1 MEYISNVK
9 AYINDVLNRVVIT
22 NSNVDDVFLRNMM
35 FIVGICK
42 IVDIDI
48 NKEKIMNVMKW
59 YVVVKDNIFIGFKG
73 NVRSDNEDVVSTFIG
88 LAVLKMMNV
97 HIKEF
102 ICMYMNNESVVYDE
116 DVFIKEVCAYGK
128 GLNGEFRNYK
138 MDEYSEIDIRFTY
151 CALGCLRLIRNDNDA
166 IMKYLNTN
174 EIVNCILK
182 HINAYECGWSLTQHG
197 ETNCGLTYCAI
208 ASLMLLNY
216 NISSNK
222 QIYVKLVTYLIN
234 RITTITGRTNKQS
247 DSCYSFWVS
256 ASLHLLNVSHLI
268 NEQLLTTFI
277 SQCNTIFGGFSKHAS
292 STSPNIHY
300 PDIMHTYFTLNT
312 LLLINKIPNMK
323 CNVNCI
329 LCVPLDK

>member
-1 MEYISNVK
+1 MEYISKVK
-9 AYINDVLNRVVIT
+9 EYINDVLNRIVVKD
-22 NSNVDDVFLRNMM
+22 SNVDDVFMRNMM

-42 IVDIDI
+42 IVDIDVS
-48 NKEKIMNVMKW
+48 KERIMNVMKS
-59 YVVVKDNIFIGFKG
+59 YIVTKENVFVGFKG
-73 NVRSDNEDVVSTFIG
+73 NVRGHKEDVVSTFIG

-102 ICMYMNNESVVYDE
+102 ICIYMNNDGVVYDE
-116 DVFIKEVCAYGK
+116 DMFVKEVCEYGS

-138 MDEYSEIDIRFTY
+138 MDDYSEIDIRFTY

-174 EIVNCILK
+174 AIVNCILK
-182 HINAYECGWSLTQHG
+182 HINTYEYGWSLTQDG

-208 ASLMLLNY
+208 ASLTLLNY
-216 NISSNK
+216 DISSNK
-222 QIYVKLVTYLIN
+222 QIYIKLITYLIN

-247 DSCYSFWVS
+247 DSCYSFWIT

-268 NEQLLTTFI
+268 NDQALTSFI
-277 SQCNTIFGGFSKHAS
+277 SQCSTIFGGFSKHAS
-292 STSPNIHY
+292 STSLNTHY

-312 LLLINKIPNMK
+312 LLLLNKLPNRK
-323 CNVNCI
+323 CDVNCI
-329 LCVPLDK
+329 LCIPLNK